1 MKTEQGI
8 CPMCEEQVEYGPYQM
23 KDDSLCYEVECQSKH
38 CDWMGTEWYRTE
50 YDNTADITGMPL

>member
-1 MKTEQGI
+1 
-8 CPMCEEQVEYGPYQM
+8 MCGEQVEYGPYQM